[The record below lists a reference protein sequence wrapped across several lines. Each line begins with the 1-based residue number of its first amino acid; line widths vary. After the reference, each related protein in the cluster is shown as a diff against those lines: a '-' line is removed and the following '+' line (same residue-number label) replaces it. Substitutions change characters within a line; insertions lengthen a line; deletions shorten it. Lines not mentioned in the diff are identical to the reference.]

1 MHLIVLRRNNIPVP
15 ETLPSCLVPRVDSRF
30 SQRAVT
36 TDLVD
41 LGADMFGSGTSADFN
56 FAPKPDSTDPY
67 EAKPA
72 AKSDERKPSVSP
84 PKSEAQTNNREW
96 TKFVDSPT
104 SSMSSPGPKPVN
116 FDFQR
121 AAVERDPKIFHPVA
135 LRVTPDASS
144 IPIDE
149 QRATTSP
156 RRDDISHAFELASPK
171 RLHSQPP
178 PDPPPNGQEI
188 KAISRP
194 QPRKPIKSAGVLP
207 PPPARDPI
215 PHDDGPQSLQLPR
228 KEPPPPPP
236 PRPLRNH
243 ARSSSLDLT
252 RLKGP
257 PGGGN
262 APLPAPVP
270 PPRTSP
276 GAGGAG
282 GAAGEYEAEGFGYN
296 LPGAMRARGA
306 FEVVVRRAPEPAGD
320 ARALLEQNAVLHR
333 VCRALCAELA
343 DVQRESA
350 ALRVRLTDDRDAQL

>member
-1 MHLIVLRRNNIPVP
+1 
-15 ETLPSCLVPRVDSRF
+15 
-30 SQRAVT
+30 
-36 TDLVD
+36 
-41 LGADMFGSGTSADFN
+41 MFGSGTSADFN
-56 FAPKPDSTDPY
+56 FAPKPESTDPY
-67 EAKPA
+67 DAKA
-72 AKSDERKPSVSP
+72 VKSDERKPSLTP
-84 PKSEAQTNNREW
+84 PKADAQTNNREW

-104 SSMSSPGPKPVN
+104 SSVSSPGPKPVN

-144 IPIDE
+144 LPVDE
-149 QRATTSP
+149 QRVATSP

-194 QPRKPIKSAGVLP
+194 QPRKPIKSVGVLP
-207 PPPARDPI
+207 PPPARDPL
-215 PHDDGPQSLQLPR
+215 PHDDGPQSLQLAPR

-257 PGGGN
+257 PPN
-262 APLPAPVP
+262 SIPHTAPIP

-276 GAGGAG
+276 GTGGAG
-282 GAAGEYEAEGFGYN
+282 GEYEAEGFGYN
-296 LPGAMRARGA
+296 REDAMRSRGA
-306 FEVVVRRAPEPAGD
+306 FEVVVRRVPEPAAGV
-320 ARALLEQNAVLHR
+320 RALLEQNAVLHR

-343 DVQRESA
+343 DVQRESEG
-350 ALRVRLTDDRDAQL
+350 LRVRLSDDRESQL